1 MLRSGEVRSCRPA
14 EEDKTHWSYFKWKQ
28 TPPFSLRSCCGDVV
42 DSCVWGLTFL
52 RMNKHKHNT
61 HWGLGCWCLCF
72 FLTSCSIWY
81 TRWFKVCAAGNCGK
95 SYLPPQ
101 THFPRTSGCRDP
113 SSAPCRSCRDTERNL
128 WTLSALLLLVIFNVK
143 CCPLVAK
150 AHRYN

>member
-28 TPPFSLRSCCGDVV
+28 TTSLQSEELLWRCGWFMCMSFDFS
-42 DSCVWGLTFL
+42 TA
-52 RMNKHKHNT
+52 HTQHT
-61 HWGLGCWCLCF
+61 LGFRVLMSMLVF

-81 TRWFKVCAAGNCGK
+81 TRWFKVFAAGNCGK

-128 WTLSALLLLVIFNVK
+128 WTLIALLLLVIFNVK